1 MKRFLALVGMVS
13 ALALGAQANVVD
25 FDNDPGSSYQ
35 YFYPQP
41 TQVLDDVSRD
51 PSLGLQPIKQ
61 INISV
66 FNNSG
71 SDADATLYV
80 YTANPSDGT
89 VATLLHTGVLTGIP
103 TGVVSQLLF
112 NVPNIAAG
120 VQDLWIGLAFNVSN
134 VGMML
139 SPNPNPTVGSSADV
153 FAWDRDGD
161 GSIGTTEYY
170 FFGGTPVANYAIQ
183 VLAVP
188 EPASMVALGA
198 GLAGLLGL
206 RRRTR

>member
-25 FDNDPGSSYQ
+25 FDNDPGSGYQ
-35 YFYPQP
+35 YFFPRP

-51 PSLGLQPIKQ
+51 PNLGLLPIKQ

-66 FNNSG
+66 YNNSG
-71 SDADATLYV
+71 SYADATLYV

-89 VATLLHTGVLTGIP
+89 VGALLYTNVLTGIP
-103 TGVVSQLLF
+103 TGMSQLQF
-112 NVPNIAAG
+112 ATPNIAAG

-134 VGMML
+134 VGMVL
-139 SPNPNPTVGSSADV
+139 SPNPYPTVGSSADV

-161 GSIGTTEYY
+161 GSIGTSEYY
-170 FFGGTPVANYAIQ
+170 YFGGNPVANYAIQ

-188 EPASMVALGA
+188 EPASMIALGA

-206 RRRTR
+206 RRRVR